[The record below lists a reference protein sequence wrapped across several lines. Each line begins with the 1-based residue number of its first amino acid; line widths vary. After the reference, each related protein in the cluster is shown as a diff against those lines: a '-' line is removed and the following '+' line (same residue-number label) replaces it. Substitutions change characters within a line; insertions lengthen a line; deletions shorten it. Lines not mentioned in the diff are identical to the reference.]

1 MSRILVAFYSRT
13 GHTRRIANDLAGR
26 LMADVLPIEDVRPRR
41 GLAGY
46 FRSAFEA
53 MRGTLPEIVPLAA
66 NPDRYHL
73 VVLGT
78 PVWAGHV
85 SSPMRRFLRDH
96 ASSLRRVAFFCTQG
110 GRGAEQVF
118 REMAALTGREP
129 EATCALND
137 NAISANE
144 FAPVLEDFVT
154 RIRCGSDRSQTAAGG
169 IHAGV

>member
-1 MSRILVAFYSRT
+1 MSRILIAYYSRT
-13 GHTRRIANDLAGR
+13 GFTRRIANDLAGR

-46 FRSAFEA
+46 FRSAREA
-53 MRGTLPEIVPLAA
+53 LRGTLAEIVPPTAH
-66 NPDRYHL
+66 PERYHL

-85 SSPMRRFLRDH
+85 SSPMRRFLHDH
-96 ASSLRRVAFFCTQG
+96 AGSMRRVAFFCTQG

-118 REMAALTGREP
+118 REMSALSGRDP

-137 NAISANE
+137 GVISRNE
-144 FAPVLEDFVT
+144 FAPVLDEFVA
-154 RIRCGSDRSQTAAGG
+154 RITGGSAGLMAAAGG